1 MDEIL
6 HRIPALRDTE
16 IRQIVNG
23 PESFTP
29 DGLPLL
35 GEAPEVLVSYL
46 PYIIITTLNDLVDKE
61 LFCSCWNEFSR
72 DS

>member
-1 MDEIL
+1 MYTEILMEEML

-35 GEAPEVLVSYL
+35 GEAPEVFVTYL
-46 PYIIITTLNDLVDKE
+46 SFIIKQHAIIL
-61 LFCSCWNEFSR
+61 
-72 DS
+72 